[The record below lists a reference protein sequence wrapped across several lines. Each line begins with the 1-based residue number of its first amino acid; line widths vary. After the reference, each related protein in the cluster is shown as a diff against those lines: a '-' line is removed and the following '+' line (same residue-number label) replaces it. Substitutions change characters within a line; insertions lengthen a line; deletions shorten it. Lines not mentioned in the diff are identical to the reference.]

1 MADERDVPPLP
12 RVPTAIRET
21 LLAPAPELPR
31 YPTVIRGSM
40 PEGAAG
46 AADAAGGVDPD
57 SAVRIGAAPPK
68 FPSLMD
74 VGVSNAQA
82 AANALPVAPLVGD
95 PAGVAAPVPK
105 FPSLT
110 DVGVGP
116 AQAAADAMGA
126 GGGPAPM
133 SPIAESPFHGRPSDV
148 SMRSEAEP
156 SFDSAGRSDS
166 MGMAAARSSDVY
178 ADTEEQEGDHAPG
191 DQIIDTDGEES
202 TSDVQVE
209 DEDEILVDDE
219 QEEATGGGIVARG
232 VAAASAAVAA
242 AGAAVGIT
250 KTSPEEE
257 VEGEEVEEDYEDVE
271 DDDNDDAGSSEY
283 SISRD
288 GRSLA
293 SGSMRL
299 LDTDDEGKILGDAE
313 GKDSDTKAAIA
324 ASGVAAA
331 RAVEARLAAQELAED
346 VYSPAAASRA
356 TRFSGLP
363 SETDSSSVNES
374 EVDPM
379 ASGEDRGVRGVL
391 GGRDDD
397 DDSSNSDRSE
407 TTSETDPAAV
417 AAEDDEP
424 STAAA
429 AGASAAALAGAAV
442 LGTHVATREA
452 RTTDED
458 GMPRVRSTTIETET
472 VAAPGPDGTT
482 VVSSTSTFTTRP
494 GEAPP
499 PPPAAGGS
507 GVVGSGGDY
516 EVSASRSAPPP
527 PLVASAVV
535 VPPSTTAPPPP
546 PTASPY
552 SSTVLPGTAPVAA
565 APSAAGG
572 SQVLSP
578 TDERSVA
585 VVDGSAARAAEVHVT
600 HDYAL
605 SGVHEM
611 GVNDGVFLDVNTLA
625 TAGADGKVCVWDVD
639 SATVKL
645 QFTPFDN
652 SEAVAVVSA
661 LPTAPGAHPQLVCMS
676 ARSRLMRIW
685 TLTPDAAVLK
695 SSMQLPR
702 NEKDLIMTLP
712 VAEPAVA
719 EAAVAAHT
727 AAAAA
732 AAADAGA
739 TAEESSEEESAAGE
753 EEDDLTSEEE
763 GSETY
768 LTGDDQMPS
777 GEEDEEGVPTSAP
790 GAMQSDRYSAPVS
803 V

>member
-40 PEGAAG
+40 PEGAA
-46 AADAAGGVDPD
+46 ATDAAGGVDPD
-57 SAVRIGAAPPK
+57 AAVRIGAAPPK

-74 VGVSNAQA
+74 VGVGNAQA
-82 AANALPVAPLVGD
+82 AANALPVAPLAGD
-95 PAGVAAPVPK
+95 AAAVAAPVPK

-116 AQAAADAMGA
+116 AQAAADAMGTRGA
-126 GGGPAPM
+126 AAPM

-156 SFDSAGRSDS
+156 SFASTGRSDS
-166 MGMAAARSSDVY
+166 MGMAATRSSDVY

-209 DEDEILVDDE
+209 DEDDVLVDDE
-219 QEEATGGGIVARG
+219 EDTATGGGIVARG

-250 KTSPEEE
+250 KASSE
-257 VEGEEVEEDYEDVE
+257 EGEVEDYEDVE
-271 DDDNDDAGSSEY
+271 DDDNEDAGSSEY
-283 SISRD
+283 SVSRD

-313 GKDSDTKAAIA
+313 GKDNDTKAAIA

-331 RAVEARLAAQELAED
+331 RAVEARLAAQELADD

-374 EVDPM
+374 ED
-379 ASGEDRGVRGVL
+379 ATTSGEDRGGVRGVPA
-391 GGRDDD
+391 GHEDDD
-397 DDSSNSDRSE
+397 ESSNSDRSE
-407 TTSETDPAAV
+407 STSESDPAAV
-417 AAEDDEP
+417 AVEGGEP

-429 AGASAAALAGAAV
+429 AGASAAALAGTAV

-452 RTTDED
+452 RTTDEE
-458 GMPRVRSTTIETET
+458 GLPRVRSTTIETET
-472 VAAPGPDGTT
+472 VAGPGPDGTT

-499 PPPAAGGS
+499 PPPA
-507 GVVGSGGDY
+507 VGGDASRSGDD
-516 EVSASRSAPPP
+516 EVSASRSAPAA

-552 SSTVLPGTAPVAA
+552 SSTVLPGTVPVAA
-565 APSAAGG
+565 APSAVGG

-676 ARSRLMRIW
+676 ARTRLMRIW
-685 TLTPDAAVLK
+685 TLTPDAAVLM

-739 TAEESSEEESAAGE
+739 TAASETSEEASAAGE
-753 EEDDLTSEEE
+753 EDDLSSEEEE

-777 GEEDEEGVPTSAP
+777 GEEEDEEGVPTSAP

>member
-40 PEGAAG
+40 PEGGGSGA

-57 SAVRIGAAPPK
+57 AAVRIGAAPPK

-74 VGVSNAQA
+74 VGVDNAQA
-82 AANALPVAPLVGD
+82 AANALPVAPLAGD
-95 PAGVAAPVPK
+95 LAAAPPVPK

-110 DVGVGP
+110 DVGVVS
-116 AQAAADAMGA
+116 AQAAADAMGTRGA
-126 GGGPAPM
+126 AAPM
-133 SPIAESPFHGRPSDV
+133 SPIAESPYLGRPSDM
-148 SMRSEAEP
+148 SMRSEGAP
-156 SFDSAGRSDS
+156 SFDSAGRSAS
-166 MGMAAARSSDVY
+166 TGLAATRSSDVY
-178 ADTEEQEGDHAPG
+178 ADTEGQEVDHAPG
-191 DQIIDTDGEES
+191 DQIIDTDGEDS
-202 TSDVQVE
+202 SDVQVE
-209 DEDEILVDDE
+209 DEEDVMVDDDE
-219 QEEATGGGIVARG
+219 QDTATGGGIVSRG
-232 VAAASAAVAA
+232 MAAASAAVAA
-242 AGAAVGIT
+242 AGAAVGI
-250 KTSPEEE
+250 KKSSPEEVEE
-257 VEGEEVEEDYEDVE
+257 VVEEDYEDVE

-283 SISRD
+283 SVSRD

-331 RAVEARLAAQELAED
+331 RAVEARLAAQELADD
-346 VYSPAAASRA
+346 VYSPVAASRA

-374 EVDPM
+374 EVEPL
-379 ASGEDRGVRGVL
+379 ASGEEHSGVRDGL
-391 GGRDDD
+391 AGRHGD
-397 DDSSNSDRSE
+397 DDSSDSDGSE
-407 TTSETDPAAV
+407 STSESDPNAA
-417 AAEDDEP
+417 ATESDEP
-424 STAAA
+424 STAAV
-429 AGASAAALAGAAV
+429 AGASAAALASAAV

-452 RTTDED
+452 RTTDDE
-458 GMPRVRSTTIETET
+458 GLSRVHSTTIETET
-472 VAAPGPDGTT
+472 VAGPGPDGKTM
-482 VVSSTSTFTTRP
+482 VSSTSTFTTRP
-494 GEAPP
+494 GETPP
-499 PPPAAGGS
+499 PPYASGSAGD
-507 GVVGSGGDY
+507 GGAGDDG
-516 EVSASRSAPPP
+516 VSASRSAPPA
-527 PLVASAVV
+527 PLVESAVV
-535 VPPSTTAPPPP
+535 VPASTTAPPPL

-552 SSTVLPGTAPVAA
+552 SSTVLPGTAPVAT
-565 APSAAGG
+565 APPVAGG

-685 TLTPDAAVLK
+685 TLTPDAAVLM

-739 TAEESSEEESAAGE
+739 TGAAESSEEASATG
-753 EEDDLTSEEE
+753 EEDDLTSEE

-777 GEEDEEGVPTSAP
+777 GEEDEGVPTSAP

>member
-1 MADERDVPPLP
+1 
-12 RVPTAIRET
+12 
-21 LLAPAPELPR
+21 
-31 YPTVIRGSM
+31 
-40 PEGAAG
+40 
-46 AADAAGGVDPD
+46 
-57 SAVRIGAAPPK
+57 
-68 FPSLMD
+68 MD

-166 MGMAAARSSDVY
+166 MGMAAARSSDVF

-202 TSDVQVE
+202 T
-209 DEDEILVDDE
+209 
-219 QEEATGGGIVARG
+219 
-232 VAAASAAVAA
+232 
-242 AGAAVGIT
+242 
-250 KTSPEEE
+250 
-257 VEGEEVEEDYEDVE
+257 
-271 DDDNDDAGSSEY
+271 EY

-299 LDTDDEGKILGDAE
+299 LDTDDEGKLLGDAE

-379 ASGEDRGVRGVL
+379 A
-391 GGRDDD
+391 
-397 DDSSNSDRSE
+397 N
-407 TTSETDPAAV
+407 
-417 AAEDDEP
+417 
-424 STAAA
+424 
-429 AGASAAALAGAAV
+429 
-442 LGTHVATREA
+442 
-452 RTTDED
+452 ED

-507 GVVGSGGDY
+507 GDVGSGGDY

-535 VPPSTTAPPPP
+535 VPPSPTAPPPP

-685 TLTPDAAVLK
+685 TLTPDAAVLM

-719 EAAVAAHT
+719 EAA
-727 AAAAA
+727 
-732 AAADAGA
+732 
-739 TAEESSEEESAAGE
+739 
-753 EEDDLTSEEE
+753 
-763 GSETY
+763 
-768 LTGDDQMPS
+768 MPS

>member
-1 MADERDVPPLP
+1 MANERDVPPLP

-40 PEGAAG
+40 PEGG
-46 AADAAGGVDPD
+46 GSGGPADAAPGVDPG

-74 VGVSNAQA
+74 VGVGNAQA
-82 AANALPVAPLVGD
+82 AANALPAAPVVSGA
-95 PAGVAAPVPK
+95 AGVAPVPK

-116 AQAAADAMGA
+116 AQAAADAMA
-126 GGGPAPM
+126 TRAPPPM
-133 SPIAESPFHGRPSDV
+133 SPIAETSLQGRPSDV

-166 MGMAAARSSDVY
+166 MGMAGNRSSDAY
-178 ADTEEQEGDHAPG
+178 AEMEEQEGDHAPG

-209 DEDEILVDDE
+209 DEEDIIVEDE
-219 QEEATGGGIVARG
+219 EETAAGGGIVARG

-242 AGAAVGIT
+242 AGAAVGMS
-250 KTSPEEE
+250 KAP
-257 VEGEEVEEDYEDVE
+257 VEEVEEEDEDLE
-271 DDDNDDAGSSEY
+271 DDDNEDAGSSEY
-283 SISRD
+283 SVSRD

-313 GKDSDTKAAIA
+313 GKDKDTKAAIR

-331 RAVEARLAAQELAED
+331 RAVEARLAAQELADD

-374 EVDPM
+374 EVEPL
-379 ASGEDRGVRGVL
+379 ASGDDGGGVRRVL
-391 GGRDDD
+391 GGRHDDD
-397 DDSSNSDRSE
+397 DDSSNSGRSE
-407 TTSETDPAAV
+407 STSESDPAA
-417 AAEDDEP
+417 AASKDDEP

-452 RTTDED
+452 RTTDEE
-458 GMPRVRSTTIETET
+458 GLPRVRSTTIETET
-472 VAAPGPDGTT
+472 VAGPGPDGATI
-482 VVSSTSTFTTRP
+482 VSSTSTFTSRP
-494 GEAPP
+494 GEAP

-507 GVVGSGGDY
+507 GGDAAAGSDG
-516 EVSASRSAPPP
+516 VSASRSAPAP

-552 SSTVLPGTAPVAA
+552 SSSVLPGTVPVAA
-565 APSAAGG
+565 APPAAGG

-605 SGVHEM
+605 SGVHEL

-661 LPTAPGAHPQLVCMS
+661 LPTSPGAHPQLVCMS
-676 ARSRLMRIW
+676 ARTRLMRIW
-685 TLTPDAAVLK
+685 TLTPDAAVLM

-739 TAEESSEEESAAGE
+739 AGAAESSSEASAAG
-753 EEDDLTSEEE
+753 EEDDLTSEEEE